1 MGTGPEVGLGQFYRE
16 VRRSRLVK
24 QKGCRQRRFY
34 SSPAIT
40 F

>member
-16 VRRSRLVK
+16 LRRSRLVK

>member
-1 MGTGPEVGLGQFYRE
+1 MGTRPEVGLGQFYRE
-16 VRRSRLVK
+16 FRRSRLVK

>member
-16 VRRSRLVK
+16 LRRSRLVK
-24 QKGCRQRRFY
+24 QIGCRQRRFY